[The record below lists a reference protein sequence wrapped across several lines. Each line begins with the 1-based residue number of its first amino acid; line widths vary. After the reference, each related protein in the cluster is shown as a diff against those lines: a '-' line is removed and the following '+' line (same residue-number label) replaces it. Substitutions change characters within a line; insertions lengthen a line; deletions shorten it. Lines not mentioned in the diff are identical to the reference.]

1 MMRRPRSTP
10 WLSVVLLLLGS
21 SLIVPGVMLERATAS
36 ASLYSIQV
44 PPGPPVPSSSAS
56 FIESGQPA
64 SADAPPVLD
73 DAPQRL
79 DLRGNEISRP
89 VARYRVDDR
98 GSLYEEHS
106 PQTEV
111 PRLKQPVM

>member
-1 MMRRPRSTP
+1 MMRRRRSTL
-10 WLSVVLLLLGS
+10 WLSLALLLLGGG
-21 SLIVPGVMLERATAS
+21 LIGPGLMLERATAS
-36 ASLYSIQV
+36 APQHSMRLKEM
-44 PPGPPVPSSSAS
+44 PPIPSSSAS
-56 FIESGQPA
+56 FIDTGET
-64 SADAPPVLD
+64 APSEAPLVLD

-89 VARYRVDDR
+89 VARYRVDDS
-98 GSLYEEHS
+98 GTVYEEHS